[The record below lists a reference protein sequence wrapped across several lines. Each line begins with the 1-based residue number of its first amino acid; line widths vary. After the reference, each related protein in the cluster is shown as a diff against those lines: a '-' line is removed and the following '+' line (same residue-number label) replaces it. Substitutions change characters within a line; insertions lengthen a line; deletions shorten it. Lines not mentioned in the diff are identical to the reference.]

1 MAMLNM
7 GVIVFTSPFGW
18 IAGRISEV
26 NRSLPFVLSIALFGL
41 GAVLAY
47 LAGQERK
54 RSRAVEA
61 VAEGPAGA

>member
-1 MAMLNM
+1 
-7 GVIVFTSPFGW
+7 
-18 IAGRISEV
+18 
-26 NRSLPFVLSIALFGL
+26 LFGL
-41 GAVLAY
+41 GALLAY